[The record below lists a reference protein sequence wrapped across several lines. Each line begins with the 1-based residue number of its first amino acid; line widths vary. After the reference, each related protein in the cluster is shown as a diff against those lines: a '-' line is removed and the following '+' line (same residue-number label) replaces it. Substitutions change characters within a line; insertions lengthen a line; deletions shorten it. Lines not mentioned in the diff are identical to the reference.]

1 MHPFSAPWKHK
12 KTVKF
17 SDEKKGAFGTNG
29 LKKTFLLGFFAKIE
43 MDTEAILAIH
53 CGFRS

>member
-53 CGFRS
+53 S